1 VGQVNRPFAAAVTS
15 AALLCAIGIGA
26 ALTRQAPQTAR
37 VASAATPMQ
46 VRALDPART
55 SPHLSRT
62 VFTPADTISVP
73 VPAPPA
79 PSPPA
84 PVGVTREQLPLG
96 KGMFIYEPERT
107 EFGNIDVI
115 IGRARDV
122 GLSHVWVRTGSAW
135 DGFNTGPF
143 LSALL
148 PKAHAAG
155 LRVYGWDFPSLA
167 DTKVDV
173 ARAMAAINLR
183 APDGSKLDGFAA
195 DIETLSE
202 GTQLTGPRAA
212 EYGDRLRWAA
222 GPSYPLIAVVP
233 RPSPEQKGRYPYAQV
248 VQRFDA
254 IAPMVYWL
262 NRQPGPDV
270 AGAIRDL
277 RGLGKPIFPIGQ
289 AYDGAREGGRPGVP
303 PRAELVAFMDVAA
316 RNGAQGVS
324 FWVWQQA
331 NQETWSAIRD
341 NLAFRMEKLL

>member
-1 VGQVNRPFAAAVTS
+1 
-15 AALLCAIGIGA
+15 
-26 ALTRQAPQTAR
+26 
-37 VASAATPMQ
+37 
-46 VRALDPART
+46 
-55 SPHLSRT
+55 
-62 VFTPADTISVP
+62 
-73 VPAPPA
+73 
-79 PSPPA
+79 
-84 PVGVTREQLPLG
+84 
-96 KGMFIYEPERT
+96 MFIYEPDRT

-122 GLSHVWVRTGSAW
+122 GLSHMWVRTGSTW

-143 LSALL
+143 LNALL

-155 LRVYGWDFPSLA
+155 LRVYGWDFPQLA

-195 DIETLSE
+195 DIETASE
-202 GTQLTGPRAA
+202 GTQLSGPRAA

-222 GPSYPLIAVVP
+222 GPTYPLIAVVP

-248 VQRFDA
+248 TARFDA
-254 IAPMVYWL
+254 VAPMVYWL

-270 AGAIRDL
+270 EGAIRNL

-341 NLAFRMEKLL
+341 NFAFRMEKLL

>member
-1 VGQVNRPFAAAVTS
+1 MLS
-15 AALLCAIGIGA
+15 MIGIGA
-26 ALTRQAPQTAR
+26 ALTRPEQPRMAR
-37 VASAATPMQ
+37 VASAGAPLDVQRLPATG
-46 VRALDPART
+46 T
-55 SPHLSRT
+55 SRHRSST
-62 VFTPADTISVP
+62 VFSPSEALIVAAPT
-73 VPAPPA
+73 APPL
-79 PSPPA
+79 PP
-84 PVGVTREQLPLG
+84 PPPPQGVTRQQLPLG
-96 KGMFIYEPERT
+96 KGMFIYEPDRT

-122 GLSHVWVRTGSAW
+122 GLSHMWVRTGSAW

-155 LRVYGWDFPSLA
+155 LRVYGWDFPSLV

-195 DIETLSE
+195 DIETAAE
-202 GTQLTGPRAA
+202 GTQLGGPRAA

-222 GPSYPLIAVVP
+222 GPSYPLIAIVP
-233 RPSPEQKGRYPYAQV
+233 RPSPEQKGSYPYAQV
-248 VQRFDA
+248 TARFDA

-270 AGAIRDL
+270 EGAIRDL
-277 RGLGKPIFPIGQ
+277 RGFNKPIFPIGQ
-289 AYDGAREGGRPGVP
+289 AYNGAPEGGRTGVP

-331 NQETWSAIRD
+331 NQETWGAIRD
-341 NLAFRMEKLL
+341 NLAFRLEKLL

>member
-1 VGQVNRPFAAAVTS
+1 
-15 AALLCAIGIGA
+15 
-26 ALTRQAPQTAR
+26 
-37 VASAATPMQ
+37 
-46 VRALDPART
+46 
-55 SPHLSRT
+55 
-62 VFTPADTISVP
+62 
-73 VPAPPA
+73 
-79 PSPPA
+79 
-84 PVGVTREQLPLG
+84 
-96 KGMFIYEPERT
+96 MFIYEPQRT

-122 GLSHVWVRTGSAW
+122 GLSHMWVRTGSAW

-155 LRVYGWDFPSLA
+155 LRVYGWDFPSLV

-183 APDGSKLDGFAA
+183 APDGSQLDGFAA
-195 DIETLSE
+195 DIETASE
-202 GTQLTGPRAA
+202 GTQLSGPRAA

-222 GPSYPLIAVVP
+222 GPSYPLIAIVP
-233 RPSPEQKGRYPYAQV
+233 RPSPEQKGSYPYAQV
-248 VQRFDA
+248 IARFDA
-254 IAPMVYWL
+254 VAPMVYWL

-270 AGAIRDL
+270 AGAIKDL
-277 RGLGKPIFPIGQ
+277 RGFNKPVFPIGQ
-289 AYDGAREGGRPGVP
+289 AYDGGREGGRPGVP
-303 PRAELVAFMDVAA
+303 PRAELVAFMEEAA